1 MVRPVTAAPSSSNP
15 AAAQRAQSH
24 TGQGISPAGGHDPIV
39 QVASDLNESVAAT
52 EIDIADLIH
61 IATPLTATGREYAID
76 PSIQQILCFLDNGAL
91 LVSRSHAF
99 SPHIQG
105 FEGRLRRMGV
115 PYEKHLVDL
124 SVISKAYELGNRES
138 KNSELQS
145 DMQMAAR
152 KLFSRAVEMH
162 CSDIHIRVSNTNRTQ
177 ILFRIH
183 SDLAFIEEHPY
194 EYGYRLCSTIYQA
207 MSDVSDAIFEPMNR
221 QDGRISNRKRIPEGI
236 DGIRIATS
244 PIVNGFIMILR
255 LLFNDTT
262 KDTNLVKLGYDQ
274 TQDRTIQIMKRQPT
288 GINIIAGPTGSGK
301 STTLQRVLSG
311 IIRESEG
318 KSHIITVEDPPEY
331 PIPGANQT
339 PVTNA
344 DTEEER
350 RQAFQNCIKAAM
362 RCDPDIIM
370 IGEIRDGAS
379 ARLAIEAAMTGHQV
393 WTTLHANNAFAIID
407 RLENLDIPIDLLT
420 DNNIISG
427 LVCQRLLKLLCPHC
441 SSPLMN
447 VMKVYEQ
454 EAIER
459 IMSIAPIEEVKVMG
473 PGCDHCKHSGIIGR
487 TVVAETVATT
497 YSIMRHL
504 KARDRMAAI
513 ETWKRE
519 QGGLSMKDHAIL
531 KVSQG
536 LVDPFQAEAVVGT
549 FGELTLIKQD
559 EV

>member
-1 MVRPVTAAPSSSNP
+1 MPSIVAGVATADP
-15 AAAQRAQSH
+15 AAEF
-24 TGQGISPAGGHDPIV
+24 DV
-39 QVASDLNESVAAT
+39 E
-52 EIDIADLIH
+52 DLINVSR
-61 IATPLTATGREYAID
+61 PLTATGQQYAID
-76 PSIQQILCFLDNGAL
+76 PSIQQVLCFLDNGAL
-91 LVSRSHAF
+91 LISRSHAF
-99 SPHIQG
+99 SPHVQG

-115 PYEKHLVDL
+115 AYEKHLVDL
-124 SVISKAYELGNRES
+124 SIISKAYEIGEAESKHRES
-138 KNSELQS
+138 QS
-145 DMQMAAR
+145 DMQVAAR
-152 KLFSRAVEMH
+152 KLFTKAVELH
-162 CSDIHIRVSNTNRTQ
+162 GSDIHIRVSKNNRTQ
-177 ILFRIH
+177 IFFRVH
-183 SDLAFIEEHPY
+183 SDLVFIEEHPY

-207 MSDVSDAIFEPMNR
+207 MSDVSDAIFEPMSR
-221 QDGRISNRKRIPEGI
+221 QDARISDRKKIPEGI

-244 PIVNGFIMILR
+244 PVVNGFIMILR

-262 KDTNLVKLGYDQ
+262 RDTNLVTLGYDP
-274 TQDRTIQIMKRQPT
+274 TQGRAIEIMKRAPT
-288 GINIIAGPTGSGK
+288 GINIISGPTGSGK
-301 STTLQRVLSG
+301 STTLQRILSG

-362 RCDPDIIM
+362 RCDPDIMM

-441 SSPLMN
+441 ATPLIKAMHT
-447 VMKVYEQ
+447 YEGD
-454 EAIER
+454 AIER
-459 IMSIAPIEEVKVMG
+459 IMSVAPIDEVRVMG

-504 KARDRMAAI
+504 KARDRLAAI
-513 ETWKRE
+513 DTWKSE
-519 QGGLSMKDHAIL
+519 QGGLSMKDHAIV

-549 FGELTLIKQD
+549 FGDIPVMKQN
-559 EV
+559 ET

>member
-1 MVRPVTAAPSSSNP
+1 MPGNPV
-15 AAAQRAQSH
+15 AQA
-24 TGQGISPAGGHDPIV
+24 DPR
-39 QVASDLNESVAAT
+39 LNEPEVAP

-61 IATPLTATGREYAID
+61 IATPLTSTGREYAID

-99 SPHIQG
+99 SPHVQG

-115 PYEKHLVDL
+115 SYEKHLVDL
-124 SVISKAYELGNRES
+124 SVISKAYELGNKES

-183 SDLAFIEEHPY
+183 SDLVFIEEHPY
-194 EYGYRLCSTIYQA
+194 DYGYRLCSTIYQA

-262 KDTNLVKLGYDQ
+262 KDTNLVKLGYDAS
-274 TQDRTIQIMKRQPT
+274 QDRTIQIMKRQPT
-288 GINIIAGPTGSGK
+288 GINIISGPTGSGK

-362 RCDPDIIM
+362 RCDPDIMM

-393 WTTLHANNAFAIID
+393 WTTLHANNAFAIVD
-407 RLENLDIPIDLLT
+407 RLENLDIPIELLT

-441 SSPLMN
+441 STPLMN

-459 IMSIAPIEEVKVMG
+459 IMSVAPIDEVRVMG

-497 YSIMRHL
+497 YSIMKHL
-504 KARDRMAAI
+504 KARDRLAAI

-519 QGGLSMKDHAIL
+519 QGGFPMKEHAIM

-549 FGELTLIKQD
+549 FGDLTLIKQD
-559 EV
+559 EL

>member
-1 MVRPVTAAPSSSNP
+1 MPDAASEI
-15 AAAQRAQSH
+15 AQ
-24 TGQGISPAGGHDPIV
+24 
-39 QVASDLNESVAAT
+39 
-52 EIDIADLIH
+52 EIDIEDLIH
-61 IATPLTATGREYAID
+61 VAVPLTATGQQYAID
-76 PSIQQILCFLDNGAL
+76 SNIQQILCFLDNGAL
-91 LVSRSHAF
+91 LISRSHAF
-99 SPHIQG
+99 SPHVQG
-105 FEGRLRRMGV
+105 FEGRLKRMGV
-115 PYEKHLVDL
+115 AYQKHLVDM
-124 SVISKAYELGNRES
+124 SIVSRAYEIGQAES
-138 KNSELQS
+138 HHRGDQS

-152 KLFSRAVEMH
+152 KLFTKAVEMH
-162 CSDIHIRVSNTNRTQ
+162 GSDIHIRVSKSNRTQ
-177 ILFRIH
+177 ILFRVH
-183 SDLAFIEEHPY
+183 SDLVHVDEQPY

-207 MSDVSDAIFEPMNR
+207 MSDVSDAIFEPMSR
-221 QDGRISNRKRIPEGI
+221 QDARISDRKKIPDGI

-244 PIVNGFIMILR
+244 PVVNGFIMILR
-255 LLFNDTT
+255 LLFNDTSR
-262 KDTNLVKLGYDQ
+262 DTNLLTLGYEA
-274 TQDRTIQIMKRQPT
+274 TQQRAFEIMKRQPT
-288 GINIIAGPTGSGK
+288 GINIISGPTGSGK

-362 RCDPDIIM
+362 RCDPDIMM

-420 DNNIISG
+420 DDNIISG
-427 LVCQRLLKLLCPHC
+427 LACQRLLKLLCPHC
-441 SSPLMN
+441 STPLINAMHAF
-447 VMKVYEQ
+447 EA

-459 IMSIAPIEEVKVMG
+459 IMSVAPMDQVKVMG

-504 KARDRMAAI
+504 KARDRLAAI
-513 ETWKRE
+513 DTWKNE
-519 QGGLSMKDHAIL
+519 QGGLTMKDHAIL

-536 LVDPFQAEAVVGT
+536 IVDPFQAEAVVGT
-549 FGELTLIKQD
+549 FGEMAILKQD
-559 EV
+559 EAWATSDTHAHRGASALPL